1 MQESRFKKRGE
12 SMAYNLRI
20 TKHAEELL
28 DRLVYYLLYR
38 LKNEQAARHLLD
50 SINDIYERLEENP
63 LQFPRCRDNF
73 LDQKGYHEVVVPQM
87 NYVVVFFNSLIGI
100 ICGIIPT
107 SCFIMALLYHNC
119 ILYKS
124 N

>member
-1 MQESRFKKRGE
+1 
-12 SMAYNLRI
+12 MAYNLRI
-20 TKHAEELL
+20 TKHAEKLL

-87 NYVVVFFNSLIGI
+87 VVFSIDGNVVNVLGFFHRLENYSHKI
-100 ICGIIPT
+100 
-107 SCFIMALLYHNC
+107 
-119 ILYKS
+119 
-124 N
+124 

>member
-1 MQESRFKKRGE
+1 
-12 SMAYNLRI
+12 MAYNLRI
-20 TKHAEELL
+20 TKHAEKLL

-87 NYVVVFFNSLIGI
+87 NYVVVFSIDGNVVNVLGFFHQLENYLHKKKI
-100 ICGIIPT
+100 T
-107 SCFIMALLYHNC
+107 ELVNKKERYDYYKRFHNE
-119 ILYKS
+119 
-124 N
+124 

>member
-1 MQESRFKKRGE
+1 
-12 SMAYNLRI
+12 MAYNLRI

-50 SINDIYERLEENP
+50 SINDIYERLEEKP

-73 LDQKGYHEVVVPQM
+73 LDQKGYHEAVVPQM
-87 NYVVVFFNSLIGI
+87 NYI
-100 ICGIIPT
+100 IMFDVRADDVNVIAELVNKKISKAWLT
-107 SCFIMALLYHNC
+107 R
-119 ILYKS
+119 
-124 N
+124 

>member
-73 LDQKGYHEVVVPQM
+73 LDQKGYHGW
-87 NYVVVFFNSLIGI
+87 L
-100 ICGIIPT
+100 C
-107 SCFIMALLYHNC
+107 HR
-119 ILYKS
+119 
-124 N
+124 

>member
-1 MQESRFKKRGE
+1 MQESRFKKQGE

-20 TKHAEELL
+20 TKHAEKLL

-87 NYVVVFFNSLIGI
+87 NYVIVFSIDGNVVNVLGFFHRLENYSHKI
-100 ICGIIPT
+100 
-107 SCFIMALLYHNC
+107 
-119 ILYKS
+119 
-124 N
+124 

>member
-1 MQESRFKKRGE
+1 
-12 SMAYNLRI
+12 MAYNLRI

-63 LQFPRCRDNF
+63 LQFPICCMMPMASALTMRTGAFDCSSMPTTDDSGTVLRIRDSIAR
-73 LDQKGYHEVVVPQM
+73 Y
-87 NYVVVFFNSLIGI
+87 
-100 ICGIIPT
+100 
-107 SCFIMALLYHNC
+107 A
-119 ILYKS
+119 
-124 N
+124 